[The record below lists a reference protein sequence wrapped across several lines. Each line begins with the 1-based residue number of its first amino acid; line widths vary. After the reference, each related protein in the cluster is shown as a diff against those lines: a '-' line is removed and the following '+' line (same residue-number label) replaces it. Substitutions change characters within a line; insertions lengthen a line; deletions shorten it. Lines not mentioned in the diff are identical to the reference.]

1 MTRLLRLVA
10 LTVAFLVAA
19 PAAYAGFGSGPAS
32 GPVGT
37 PVISTAAEVDAAQVM
52 LVGDSISVRSYKELA
67 ALLPVPLA
75 VNAHSGRNTRLSID
89 SLFKQMQGRQWPRV
103 LVMATGSNDV
113 FAPGETRAQVKR
125 LLAGVP
131 ESTRVYWVNIRVQ
144 RPGFVLADRVNTWH
158 VNEAIQVGCVGRCTV
173 VSWVGFLAVK
183 PYRVRTYIDAGGV
196 HPVIGVGTKAWAAL
210 IAGAV
215 RPGLS

>member
-10 LTVAFLVAA
+10 LTVALLFAA
-19 PAAYAGFGSGPAS
+19 PTAHAGFGSGPAS

-37 PVISTAAEVDAAQVM
+37 PVISTAAEVDAAKVM
-52 LVGDSISVRSYKELA
+52 LVGDSISVRSYKDLA

-75 VNAHSGRNTRLSID
+75 VNAHSGRNTKLSID

-103 LVMATGSNDV
+103 LVMATGSNDI
-113 FAPGETRAQVKR
+113 FGPGAMREQVRR

-131 ESTRVYWVNIRVQ
+131 ESTRVFWVNIRVQ

-158 VNEAIQVGCVGRCTV
+158 VNEAIQVGCTGRCSV
-173 VSWVGFLAVK
+173 VSWVGFLAGK
-183 PYRVRTYIDAGGV
+183 PYRPATYIDAGGV
-196 HPVIGVGTKAWAAL
+196 HPTVLGSKAWGCL
-210 IAGAV
+210 IATAV
-215 RPGLS
+215 KPALL